1 MANTQKESTSNLGLV
16 VIPSTSTDISYAE
29 ISSDMYGTGIGSNF
43 QKIDAAFGDLKDNII
58 YSIASSNTTENSYTA
73 SNDEIK
79 VLKDG
84 MTFTFIPDETNTG
97 SSTLTINALQ
107 GAEIQKFVNGQM
119 SLLTGGELVEGTP
132 VILRYYYTGHKFAIV
147 ASPSGTV
154 PAATTSS
161 SGIVQLSDNVDT
173 ETVSPSSTK
182 AATENAV
189 ILAMK
194 AAENAQITADGA
206 AEKNHASVTSEYGA
220 GDDTN
225 YGHVKMYTESGDHTD
240 GTMTQGA
247 VKAAVEGAKP
257 TEGTGISVS
266 GTKVSI
272 KAATETSLGGV
283 MIGDNIKRD
292 SEGKISVDPI
302 PAALPPSGDAGG
314 DLSGVYPNPVIG
326 SGKVTDDKI
335 GNRTVNQLISDTAS
349 GTGTLT
355 FLLSWIVKVIRQITG
370 KDNWYD
376 TPSSN
381 LEALKIQVLS
391 GAPTSATFGTVGQLL
406 LDISGHAVYQCTYA
420 SSGTYTW
427 VKQDQFAHYEH
438 THDGYVPTDRT
449 VNGQDLSHDITLTAE
464 SVGAQGVIRT
474 SGLLMGD
481 GNGTIS
487 AAVEG
492 QDYAA
497 ASHAARHKSGG
508 SDPISASDI
517 GAPIISVIASAPPAS
532 GVLQDYHAGDIYID
546 TSANVSGGICYL
558 CIGSSLVDGVY
569 QFSWLEMAS
578 VPKILNVSGD
588 TPADAASSAMYTVG
602 QMVYNAADKIMYL
615 CTGVSGSGTS
625 YTFSWEKLAFE
636 SSSSK
641 NTGLLPTTTALENS
655 DLFGIFDNSESEE
668 RAVAWSTIK
677 DTLESWISST
687 YATSSSVSSS
697 VSSHNSSSSA
707 HSSLFSARLS
717 RNGGSMSSNP
727 AVGTSGV
734 RNIYGG
740 TSDMTAGSSS
750 LTTGSIYVVYE

>member
-29 ISSDMYGTGIGSNF
+29 ISSDMYGTGTGSNF

-58 YSIASSNTTENSYTA
+58 YSIASSNTTGNSYAA

-206 AEKNHASVTSEYGA
+206 AEKNHASVTSEYGV
-220 GDDTN
+220 GDDTH

-283 MIGDNIKRD
+283 MIGNNIKRD

-376 TPSSN
+376 MPSSN

-406 LDISGHAVYQCTYA
+406 LDISGHAVYQCTSA

-427 VKQDQFAHYEH
+427 VKQDQFAPYEH
-438 THDGYVPTDRT
+438 EHDNYVPTVRT
-449 VNGQDLSHDITLTAE
+449 INGHALTNDITLTASDVSAQE
-464 SVGAQGVIRT
+464 SIRVT
-474 SGLLMGD
+474 GLLK
-481 GNGTIS
+481 GNGEGGIS
-487 AAVEG
+487 SAGINV
-492 QDYAA
+492 DYAS
-497 ASHAARHKSGG
+497 ASHAYRHKSDGE
-508 SDPISASDI
+508 DPITASDV
-517 GAPIISVIASAPPAS
+517 GAPGVFLIASAPPAS
-532 GVLQDYHAGDIYID
+532 GSAQDYHAGDVYID

-558 CIGSSLVDGVY
+558 CIASSLSDGVY
-569 QFSWLEMAS
+569 HFSWLEIAS
-578 VPKILNVSGD
+578 VPYILSVAGD
-588 TPADAASSAMYTVG
+588 TPARAASAAMFTVG
-602 QMVYNAADKIMYL
+602 QMVYNSADHILFL
-615 CTGVSGSGTS
+615 CTGVSGSESS
-625 YTFSWEKLAFE
+625 YVFSWEKIAFE
-636 SSSSK
+636 SSLAK
-641 NTGLLPTTTALENS
+641 NPGVLPAVTDLADA
-655 DLFGIFDNSESEE
+655 DLFGVFEDSAGEE
-668 RAVAWSTIK
+668 KAVAWSSIK
-677 DTLESWISST
+677 SLLST
-687 YATSSSVSSS
+687 YFNSQYATSSSVSSS

-707 HSSLFSARLS
+707 HSSLFSAKLS
-717 RNGGSMSSNP
+717 RSGGSMSSNP

-750 LTTGSIYVVYE
+750 LATGSIYVVYK